1 MSLILLGM
9 IFLLCESAAAG
20 FFVIP
25 AGKSESNIITVK
37 TSGGDFSN
45 PVDAMNSISN
55 SSEEN
60 PFLILMGA
68 GTFTLAANSQ
78 LIIKPYVHILGS
90 GSDQTIIAGSRSSS
104 TLNDNAGGSL
114 ILGASGT
121 SIKGLS
127 VNNTTDNNDTVSGVI
142 FFQDS
147 EASMEDIIIHQS
159 GSTYKLHGLIAV
171 NSTVTLSN
179 ITITLDS
186 GTNYSYGAYFQNN
199 SVVKAEGMTIQVS
212 STGGTTAR
220 GIYSDASSFS
230 CHTPNITISGDG
242 TTPDN
247 YGIFIN
253 NSQEDISAAHID
265 VSGGSNG
272 NYGIYSN
279 LTSKNLITDSNIYAT
294 TISNGQAFRQSSNSS
309 SIINNCSLYG
319 SSYSSYN
326 ESNTYPVDSLDI
338 INTEMDGSAY
348 HTNCIRCVDPDDN
361 PLDSQC
367 RSAAM

>member
-20 FFVIP
+20 FFIIP

-78 LIIKPYVHILGS
+78 LIMKPYVHILGS

-114 ILGASGT
+114 ILGAPGT

-230 CHTPNITISGDG
+230 CHTLNITTPGNG
-242 TTPDN
+242 TTAK

-253 NSQEDISAAHID
+253 NSQEDISAASID
-265 VSGGSNG
+265 VSGGSNE

-279 LTSKNLITDSNIYAT
+279 QVSNNLITDSNISVYN
-294 TISNGQAFRQSSNSS
+294 SNGQAFRQSSNSS